1 MANHILLQRKCWYA
15 RLGIPAEL
23 RPHYNG
29 KRELKATLQTSD
41 KKVAEL
47 KAMKLVGDWK
57 LQFAALRGSPT
68 AAQALAASILPY
80 PEGRINPDTGMSDKD
95 YALEATADS
104 LPDSQK
110 RAYYEIATGRAIPT
124 LLYLDKF
131 LSQWA
136 VEQKTKDMAKT
147 VIKRVADTFTTLEM
161 ITTPLICQMIDEDSN
176 SKATKEKNYG
186 FVRRYFKYLK
196 RMEIIAPDKP
206 NPFEG
211 LDFRASKKTSNAG
224 NKRIAF
230 KAIEVNQ
237 LMKAASDKGDEQ
249 LINIIQLAAFTG
261 ARIEELCSLKAS
273 DVITVDKVKCLNI
286 TDAKTEAGN
295 REVPIHPSI
304 SELIKRLSKETK
316 DEYLLSGLTFNK
328 YNDRS
333 NAIGK
338 RFGNLKK
345 KFGFGSGHVFHCFR
359 NTVATQLENAGVP
372 EGVAADIVGH
382 EKKTM
387 TYGLYSGGTSTKI
400 KYEAVKKIKYY
411 S

>member
-1 MANHILLQRKCWYA
+1 LS
-15 RLGIPAEL
+15 IPVEL
-23 RPHYNG
+23 RPNYNG
-29 KRELKATLQTSD
+29 KRELKLTLKTSD
-41 KKVAEL
+41 KRVAEL

-57 LQFAALRGSPT
+57 LQFDALRGSVSVT
-68 AAQALAASILPY
+68 QALAASLLPY
-80 PEGRINPDTGMSDKD
+80 PEGKVNPDTGMSDKD
-95 YALEATADS
+95 YVLEAQADS
-104 LPDSQK
+104 LSDSQK
-110 RAYYEIATGRAIPT
+110 RAYYAIATRREIPT

-131 LSQWA
+131 LNQWA

-147 VIKRVADTFTTLEM
+147 AIKRVANTFTTLEM
-161 ITTPLICQMIDEDSN
+161 ISTPLIYQMIDEDGN

-186 FVRRYFKYLK
+186 FVRQYFKYLK
-196 RMEIIAPDKP
+196 RMQIIPPDKP

-211 LDFRASKKTSNAG
+211 LDFRESKKTSNAG

-230 KAIEVNQ
+230 KTLEVKQ
-237 LMKAASDKGDEQ
+237 LMKAASDKCDEQ
-249 LINIIQLAAFTG
+249 LINIIQMAAFTG
-261 ARIEELCSLKAS
+261 ARIEELCSLKAT
-273 DVITVDKVKCLNI
+273 DVISVDGVTCLNI

-304 SELIKRLSKETK
+304 SDLIERLSKETK
-316 DEYLLSGLTFNK
+316 DGYLLSGLTFNK

-345 KFGFGSGHVFHCFR
+345 KIGFGRSHVFHCFR
-359 NTVATQLENAGVP
+359 NTVATLLENAGIP

-387 TYGLYSGGTSTKI
+387 TYGLYSGGTSAKI
-400 KYEAVKKIKYY
+400 KLDAVKQIKY
-411 S
+411 

>member
-1 MANHILLQRKCWYA
+1 MPNHILLQRKCWYA
-15 RLGIPAEL
+15 RLSIPAEL

-29 KRELKATLQTSD
+29 KRELKSTLQTSD

-47 KAMKLVGDWK
+47 KAMRLVSEWK

-68 AAQALAASILPY
+68 AAQELAAAVLIQ
-80 PEGRINPDTGMSDKD
+80 PEGKIYAETGMSDKD
-95 YALEATADS
+95 HQMDFEADL

-110 RAYYEIATGRAIPT
+110 RAYYAIATGRAIPT

-131 LSQWA
+131 LNQWA

-147 VIKRVADTFTTLEM
+147 AIKRVADTFTTLEM
-161 ITTPLICQMIDEDSN
+161 ISAPLIYQMIDEDTN

-186 FVRRYFKYLK
+186 FVRQYFKYLK
-196 RMEIIAPDKP
+196 RMQVIATDKP

-211 LDFRASKKTSNAG
+211 LDFRQANKVANG
-224 NKRIAF
+224 GYKRIAF
-230 KAIEVNQ
+230 QPSEVKQ
-237 LMKAASDKGDEQ
+237 LMKAAKDKGDEQ
-249 LINIIQLAAFTG
+249 LINIIQIAAFTG
-261 ARIEELCSLKAS
+261 ARIEELCSLKAT
-273 DVITVDKVKCLNI
+273 DIITVNNVKCLNI

-304 SELIKRLSKETK
+304 SALIKQLSRETK
-316 DEYLLSGLTFNK
+316 DGYLLSGLTFNK

-345 KFGFGSGHVFHCFR
+345 RLGFGRSHVFHCFR
-359 NTVATQLENAGVP
+359 NTVATLLENAGVP

-400 KYEAVKKIKYY
+400 KFEAIKRIKY
-411 S
+411 

>member
-1 MANHILLQRKCWYA
+1 MSNHILLQRKCWYA
-15 RLGIPAEL
+15 RLVIPAEL

-29 KRELKATLQTSD
+29 KRELKSTLQTSD

-47 KAMKLVGDWK
+47 KAMRLVSEWK
-57 LQFAALRGSPT
+57 LQFEALRGSPT
-68 AAQALAASILPY
+68 AAQELASAVLLQ
-80 PEGRINPDTGMSDKD
+80 PEGKIYSETGMSDKD
-95 YALEATADS
+95 HQIDFEADL

-110 RAYYEIATGRAIPT
+110 RAYYAIATGRAIPT

-131 LSQWA
+131 LNQWA

-147 VIKRVADTFTTLEM
+147 AIKRVADTFTTLEM
-161 ITTPLICQMIDEDSN
+161 ISIPLIYQMIDEDTN

-186 FVRRYFKYLK
+186 FVRQYFKYLK
-196 RMEIIAPDKP
+196 RMQVITPDKP

-211 LDFRASKKTSNAG
+211 LDFRQANKVANSG

-230 KAIEVNQ
+230 KSTEVKQ

-249 LINIIQLAAFTG
+249 LISIIQIAAFTG
-261 ARIEELCSLKAS
+261 ARIEELCSLKAT
-273 DVITVDKVKCLNI
+273 DVITVNKVRCLNI

-295 REVPIHPSI
+295 REVPIHPTI
-304 SELIKRLSKETK
+304 SELIKQLSRETK
-316 DEYLLSGLTFNK
+316 DGYLLSGLTFNK

-345 KFGFGSGHVFHCFR
+345 RLGFGRSHVFHCFR
-359 NTVATQLENAGVP
+359 NTVATLLENAGVP

-400 KYEAVKKIKYY
+400 KYEAIKKIKY
-411 S
+411 

>member
-1 MANHILLQRKCWYA
+1 MSNHILLQRKCWYA

-68 AAQALAASILPY
+68 ATQALATSILTY
-80 PEGRINPDTGMSDKD
+80 PEGRINPDTGMSEKD

-104 LPDSQK
+104 LSDSQK

-131 LSQWA
+131 LDQWA

-147 VIKRVADTFTTLEM
+147 AIKRVADAFTSLEM
-161 ITTPLICQMIDEDSN
+161 ISVPLIYQMIDEDSN

-186 FVRRYFKYLK
+186 FVRQYFKYLK
-196 RMEIIAPDKP
+196 RMQVIPQDKP

-211 LDFRASKKTSNAG
+211 LDFRQSKRIPNAG

-230 KAIEVNQ
+230 KTVEVKQ
-237 LMKAASDKGDEQ
+237 LMKAASNKGDEQ
-249 LINIIQLAAFTG
+249 LSNIIQMAAFTG
-261 ARIEELCSLKAS
+261 ARI
-273 DVITVDKVKCLNI
+273 
-286 TDAKTEAGN
+286 
-295 REVPIHPSI
+295 
-304 SELIKRLSKETK
+304 
-316 DEYLLSGLTFNK
+316 
-328 YNDRS
+328 
-333 NAIGK
+333 
-338 RFGNLKK
+338 
-345 KFGFGSGHVFHCFR
+345 
-359 NTVATQLENAGVP
+359 
-372 EGVAADIVGH
+372 
-382 EKKTM
+382 
-387 TYGLYSGGTSTKI
+387 
-400 KYEAVKKIKYY
+400 
-411 S
+411 

>member
-1 MANHILLQRKCWYA
+1 MSNHILLQRKCWYA
-15 RLGIPAEL
+15 RLVIPAEL

-29 KRELKATLQTSD
+29 KRELKSTLQTSD

-47 KAMKLVGDWK
+47 KAMKLVSDWK

-68 AAQALAASILPY
+68 ATEALAASILPY
-80 PEGRINPDTGMSDKD
+80 PEGRVNPDTGMSDKD
-95 YALEATADS
+95 YVLEAVADS
-104 LPDSQK
+104 LPENQK

-131 LSQWA
+131 LNQWA

-147 VIKRVADTFTTLEM
+147 AIKRVADTFTTLEM
-161 ITTPLICQMIDEDSN
+161 ISIPLIYQMIDEDTN

-186 FVRRYFKYLK
+186 FVRQYFKYLK
-196 RMEIIAPDKP
+196 RMQVITPDKP

-211 LDFRASKKTSNAG
+211 LDFRQASKVANSG

-230 KAIEVNQ
+230 KSAEVKQ
-237 LMKAASDKGDEQ
+237 LMKAANDKDDEQ
-249 LINIIQLAAFTG
+249 LISIIQIAAFTG
-261 ARIEELCSLKAS
+261 ARIEELCSLKVA
-273 DVITVDKVKCLNI
+273 DVITVNKIRCLNI

-295 REVPIHPSI
+295 REVPIHPTI
-304 SELIKRLSKETK
+304 SELIKQLSRETK
-316 DEYLLSGLTFNK
+316 DGYLLSGLTFNK

-345 KFGFGSGHVFHCFR
+345 KLGFGRGHVFHCFR
-359 NTVATQLENAGVP
+359 NTVATLLENAGVP

-400 KYEAVKKIKYY
+400 KFEAIKRIKY
-411 S
+411 